1 VDCEE
6 LYDVMRDS
14 KETVNLA
21 QSDSTQ
27 AASLRALAIEHRER
41 PGAGQ
46 TMVPTEEGAV
56 TEELRSLGYVGA
68 PADRSD
74 VILNAQHCERSRS

>member
-1 VDCEE
+1 
-6 LYDVMRDS
+6 MR
-14 KETVNLA
+14 
-21 QSDSTQ
+21 

-46 TMVPTEEGAV
+46 EMIPTEEGAV

-74 VILNAQHCERSRS
+74 VILNAQQCERSES

>member
-1 VDCEE
+1 
-6 LYDVMRDS
+6 
-14 KETVNLA
+14 LA
-21 QSDSTQ
+21 KSDS
-27 AASLRALAIEHRER
+27 ARARGLRALAIEHQER

-46 TMVPTEEGAV
+46 AMVPTEEGAV

-74 VILNAQHCERSRS
+74 VILNAQNCERSES